1 MIQVRITDLNLFIA
15 FWLVFVRWQTIIM
28 MFPMFDGDFVP
39 MPAKI
44 LSALL
49 ISYSFFPSVAP
60 FVQHDLMKYGV
71 DSFWYLTI
79 INILIGLIIGFLVKS
94 IMEIFVSAGA
104 MITQQMG
111 FTSLRYFDPSSTETV
126 GLFEQIIKWSMLM
139 IIISSGALI
148 PMFKGVQGTFS
159 NISLTNIDRFLSSPE
174 FYLSF
179 FKSAFLSAL
188 SLSAPLIYTN
198 MLLTAVLGI
207 LARTV
212 PQLNVLMVSFI
223 VNIGVGMMVFLATS
237 DEFFI
242 VANDVYN
249 KHLADWFLFVTTR

>member
-1 MIQVRITDLNLFIA
+1 MIQVNITDLNLFIS

-28 MFPMFDGDFVP
+28 LFPMFDNDFVP
-39 MPAKI
+39 IQAKV

-49 ISYSFFPSVAP
+49 ISYAFFPSVAP
-60 FVQHDLMKYGV
+60 YVQHDLMKYGV

-79 INILIGLIIGFLVKS
+79 INVLIGLIIGYLVKS
-94 IMEIFVSAGA
+94 IMEIFISAGA

-111 FTSLRYFDPSSTETV
+111 FTSLRYFDPSSSEAV
-126 GLFEQIIKWSMLM
+126 GVFEQVIKWAMLM
-139 IIISSGALI
+139 IIISSGALM

-159 NISLTNIDRFLSSPE
+159 SISLSNIDRFLTTPE
-174 FYLSF
+174 FYLTF
-179 FKSAFLSAL
+179 FKSAFMSAL

-198 MLLTAVLGI
+198 MLLTSVLGI

-223 VNIGVGMMVFLATS
+223 VNIGVGLLVFLATS

-249 KHLADWFLFVTTR
+249 KYLADWFQFVTTR